1 MREILGKAKTVRELL
16 KGVKYSIDYY
26 QREYKWQ
33 EKQIRELVDDL
44 SDKFLEE
51 YQPAHPRDKVADYP
65 HYFLGSIII
74 SKKESVGYIVDGQQ
88 RLTSLTLLLVLL
100 RNLQMANVKMAKD
113 EAKPQQVNVDE
124 LIFSERF
131 GRKSFNL
138 HVDERTP
145 AMDALYADGG
155 ETFNTTDRPESVQN
169 LVRRYYDLETCFPV
183 ELRDAALPYF
193 IDWLLENVHLVEITA
208 YSDDD
213 AYTIFETMNDRGLQ
227 LSPTDMLKGYL
238 LANIDE
244 AKRTAANTRWRDR
257 IRELNDAGKE
267 VESDCFKAWLRSQ
280 HATKIRERKKGAKPE
295 DFDRIGT
302 EFHRWLRNAA
312 EPIGLKQSDDF
323 YRFIDRDFD
332 FYSRQY
338 LRLIE
343 AAQKP
348 VPGLEHV
355 LYNAQQGFTLQYML
369 LLAPLRPDDTE
380 PVIIRKIGLVA
391 QYLDILL
398 TWRLWNFRSV
408 AYSTMQYGMFVVMRE
423 IRGLAPDALAL
434 KLHEFL
440 VKEGETFASNDRFR
454 MHGQN
459 RYPLHRILARLTD
472 YVETQS
478 GQPSRY
484 LDYVS
489 EGKTRYEVEHIW
501 ADHPERHTA
510 EFSHPADFAEHR
522 NRIGGLLLL
531 PKSFNAS
538 YGDLP
543 YTNEAEPEKGKLPHY
558 NTQNLLARSLH
569 PLCYD
574 HNPGFL
580 RFKELSGLPFS
591 PLEAFNKAALETRS
605 QLYRQI
611 AERIWN
617 PDRLY
622 EIVGLPL
629 SPVTASAGESK
640 VKFPTNPYDRY
651 LWECLLEGGTADQIA
666 VKVAEHFAEDSYKPR
681 RDPKTALKWIPET
694 IDDMKA
700 AGLVP
705 RLKGAAK

>member
-26 QREYKWQ
+26 QREYKWH

-44 SDKFLEE
+44 SNKFLEE
-51 YQPAHPRDKVADYP
+51 YQPTHQRNKVADYP

-100 RNLQMANVKMAKD
+100 RNLQKSQAK
-113 EAKPQQVNVDE
+113 QVNVDE
-124 LIFSERF
+124 LIFSEKF
-131 GRKSFNL
+131 DQKSFNL

-145 AMDALYADGG
+145 AMDALYEGQPFDV
-155 ETFNTTDRPESVQN
+155 TDRPESVQN
-169 LVRRYYDLETCFPV
+169 LVQRYHDLETCFPE
-183 ELRDAALPYF
+183 ELREAALPYF

-213 AYTIFETMNDRGLQ
+213 AYTIFETMNDRGLS

-244 AKRTAANTRWRDR
+244 AKRTTANAFWRDR

-280 HATKIRERKKGAKPE
+280 YATKIRERKKGAKPE

-302 EFHRWLRNAA
+302 EFHRWLRDAA
-312 EPIGLKQSDDF
+312 DAVGLKESGDF
-323 YRFIDRDFD
+323 YRFIDRDFT

-348 VPGLEHV
+348 VAGLEHV
-355 LYNAQQGFTLQYML
+355 LYNAQHGFTLQYLL
-369 LLAPLRPDDTE
+369 LLAPLRPDDNE
-380 PVIIRKIGLVA
+380 VVVNKKLSLVA
-391 QYLDILL
+391 RYIDILL
-398 TWRLWNFRSV
+398 TWRLWNFRTI
-408 AYSTMQYGMFVVMRE
+408 AYSTMQYSMAQVVFS
-423 IRGLAPDALAL
+423 IRGLPHEALAK
-434 KLHEFL
+434 KLYESL
-440 VKEGETFASNDRFR
+440 VNEGDEKGTFVTNDRLR
-454 MHGQN
+454 MHQQN
-459 RYPLHRILARLTD
+459 RYALHRILARVTD

-478 GQPSRY
+478 GQPSHY

-489 EGKTRYEVEHIW
+489 EGTTRYEVEHIL
-501 ADHPERHTA
+501 ADHAERHVD
-510 EFSHPADFAEHR
+510 EFPHPADFAEHR

-543 YTNEAEPEKGKLPHY
+543 YADKLPHY

-569 PLCYD
+569 PQCYD

-580 RFKELSGLPFS
+580 RFREQSGLPFV
-591 PLEAFNKAALETRS
+591 PHAQFNKVDLEQRCE
-605 QLYRQI
+605 LYRLI

-617 PDRLY
+617 PAELLKR
-622 EIVGLPL
+622 
-629 SPVTASAGESK
+629 GE
-640 VKFPTNPYDRY
+640 
-651 LWECLLEGGTADQIA
+651 A
-666 VKVAEHFAEDSYKPR
+666 
-681 RDPKTALKWIPET
+681 
-694 IDDMKA
+694 
-700 AGLVP
+700 
-705 RLKGAAK
+705 

>member
-26 QREYKWQ
+26 QREYKWH

-44 SDKFLEE
+44 SEKFLEE
-51 YQPAHPRDKVADYP
+51 YQATHSRTKVADYP

-100 RNLQMANVKMAKD
+100 RNLQNGNP
-113 EAKPQQVNVDE
+113 EQVNLDE
-124 LIFSERF
+124 LIFSEKY
-131 GRKSFNL
+131 GEKSFNL

-145 AMDALYADGG
+145 AMEALYEDGG
-155 ETFNTTDRPESVQN
+155 ATLNTTDRPESVQN
-169 LVRRYYDLETCFPV
+169 LVARYRDLEAHFPQ
-183 ELRDAALPYF
+183 ELRDGALPYF
-193 IDWLLENVHLVEITA
+193 TDWLLENVHLVEITA

-213 AYTIFETMNDRGLQ
+213 AYTIFETMNDRGLS

-244 AKRTAANTRWRDR
+244 AKRTSANTRWRDR

-267 VESDCFKAWLRSQ
+267 VESDFFKTWLRSQ
-280 HATKIRERKKGAKPE
+280 YATKIRERKKGAKPE

-302 EFHRWLRNAA
+302 EFHRWLRDAA
-312 EPIGLKQSDDF
+312 DTVGLKQSEDF

-338 LRLIE
+338 LRLIR
-343 AAQKP
+343 AAQEP
-348 VPGLEHV
+348 MPGLEHV

-369 LLAPLRPDDTE
+369 LLAPLRPDDSE
-380 PVIIRKIGLVA
+380 EVIVRKVGLVA

-398 TWRLWNFRSV
+398 TWRLWNFRTI
-408 AYSTMQYGMFVVMRE
+408 AYSTMQYAMFVVMRD
-423 IRGLAPDALAL
+423 IRGLAPDALAR

-440 VKEGETFASNDRFR
+440 TKEDETFATNDRLR
-454 MHGQN
+454 MHQQN

-489 EGKTRYEVEHIW
+489 EGKSRYEVEHIW

-510 EFSHPADFAEHR
+510 EFSHPADFSEHR

-538 YGDLP
+538 YGDLT
-543 YTNEAEPEKGKLPHY
+543 YADKLPHY
-558 NTQNLLARSLH
+558 NSQNLLARSLH
-569 PLCYD
+569 PQCYD

-580 RFKELSGLPFS
+580 RFIELSGLPFVS
-591 PLEAFNKAALETRS
+591 QTEFNKSDLESRS
-605 QLYRQI
+605 QLYRQL

-617 PDRLY
+617 P
-622 EIVGLPL
+622 
-629 SPVTASAGESK
+629 AA
-640 VKFPTNPYDRY
+640 
-651 LWECLLEGGTADQIA
+651 LLTGG
-666 VKVAEHFAEDSYKPR
+666 HP
-681 RDPKTALKWIPET
+681 
-694 IDDMKA
+694 
-700 AGLVP
+700 
-705 RLKGAAK
+705 

>member
-1 MREILGKAKTVRELL
+1 VREILGKAKTVRELL

-26 QREYKWQ
+26 QREYKWH

-44 SDKFLEE
+44 SEKFLEE
-51 YQPAHPRDKVADYP
+51 YQATHSRTKVADYP

-100 RNLQMANVKMAKD
+100 RNLQSGNP
-113 EAKPQQVNVDE
+113 EQVNLDE
-124 LIFSERF
+124 LIFSEKY
-131 GRKSFNL
+131 GEKSFNL

-145 AMDALYADGG
+145 AMEALYEDGG
-155 ETFNTTDRPESVQN
+155 ATLNTTDRPESVQN
-169 LVRRYYDLETCFPV
+169 LVARYRDLETHFPQ
-183 ELRDAALPYF
+183 ELRDGALPYF
-193 IDWLLENVHLVEITA
+193 TDWLLENVHLVEITA

-213 AYTIFETMNDRGLQ
+213 AYTIFETMNDRGLS

-244 AKRTAANTRWRDR
+244 TKRTSANTRWRDR

-267 VESDCFKAWLRSQ
+267 VESDFFKTWLRSQ
-280 HATKIRERKKGAKPE
+280 YATKIRERKKGAKPE

-302 EFHRWLRNAA
+302 EFHRWLRDAA
-312 EPIGLKQSDDF
+312 DTVGLKQSEDF

-338 LRLIE
+338 LRLIR
-343 AAQKP
+343 AAQEP
-348 VPGLEHV
+348 MPGLEHV

-369 LLAPLRPDDTE
+369 LLAPLRPDDSE
-380 PVIIRKIGLVA
+380 EVIVRKVGLVA

-398 TWRLWNFRSV
+398 TWRLWNFRTI
-408 AYSTMQYGMFVVMRE
+408 AYSTMQYAMFVVMRD
-423 IRGLAPDALAL
+423 IRGLAPDALAR

-440 VKEGETFASNDRFR
+440 TKEDETFATNDRLR
-454 MHGQN
+454 MHQQN

-489 EGKTRYEVEHIW
+489 EGKSRYEVEHIW

-510 EFSHPADFAEHR
+510 EFSHPADFSEHR

-538 YGDLP
+538 YGDLT
-543 YTNEAEPEKGKLPHY
+543 YADKLPHY
-558 NTQNLLARSLH
+558 NSQNLLARSLH
-569 PLCYD
+569 PQCYD

-580 RFKELSGLPFS
+580 RFIELSGLPFVS
-591 PLEAFNKAALETRS
+591 QTEFNKSDLESRS
-605 QLYRQI
+605 QLYRQL

-617 PDRLY
+617 P
-622 EIVGLPL
+622 
-629 SPVTASAGESK
+629 AA
-640 VKFPTNPYDRY
+640 
-651 LWECLLEGGTADQIA
+651 LLTGG
-666 VKVAEHFAEDSYKPR
+666 HP
-681 RDPKTALKWIPET
+681 
-694 IDDMKA
+694 
-700 AGLVP
+700 
-705 RLKGAAK
+705 